1 MTTKAPKKFDRTSR
15 DTRNFV
21 FLVAPA
27 VFVFLLVIAIP
38 FGLGVYYSFTDW
50 GGITQ
55 SETNFIGFANYIQ
68 SFTDTRFQYSLMITI
83 LFAIINV
90 IVINLVSFGLALLV
104 SSAIKGRN
112 FYRAGFFLPN
122 LIGGLVL
129 GYIWQFIYNQVFPA
143 FGSAIGSE
151 WLMTNLFLGKPNLS
165 MSALVITNTWQY
177 AGYIMMIY
185 FAGLQSVPE
194 SLYESASL
202 DGANGWYKLIHITIP
217 MVMSSFTVS
226 LFLTINNSFKIF
238 DVNVSLTG
246 GGPSIMWQGQA
257 IKGTEFITMNIYN
270 TASVENQL
278 ARGQARAVILFLILV
293 VISLTQTTL
302 TKRREVEM

>member
-1 MTTKAPKKFDRTSR
+1 MATKAPKKFNRASR
-15 DTRNFV
+15 DTRNFI
-21 FLVAPA
+21 FLVTPA

-38 FGLGVYYSFTDW
+38 FFLGVYYSFTDW

-55 SETNFIGFANYIQ
+55 SETNFVGFSNYIQ
-68 SFTDTRFQYSLMITI
+68 SLTDTRFQYSLMITI
-83 LFAIINV
+83 IFAIINV

-129 GYIWQFIYNQVFPA
+129 GYIWQFIYNQVFPS
-143 FGSAIGSE
+143 FGEAIGSE
-151 WLMTNLFLGKPNLS
+151 WLMTNLFLGKPNLA

-202 DGANGWYKLIHITIP
+202 DGANEWYKLIHITIP

-278 ARGQARAVILFLILV
+278 ARGQARAVILFIILV
-293 VISLTQTTL
+293 IISLTQTTL

>member
-1 MTTKAPKKFDRTSR
+1 MATKAPKKFNRTSR
-15 DTRNFV
+15 DTRNFF
-21 FLVAPA
+21 FLVTPA
-27 VFVFLLVIAIP
+27 VFIFLLVIAIP

-50 GGITQ
+50 GGVTQ
-55 SETNFIGFANYIQ
+55 SETNFIGFHNYIQ
-68 SFTDTRFQYSLMITI
+68 SLTDTRFQYSLMITF

-90 IVINLVSFGLALLV
+90 IVINIVSFSLALLV
-104 SSAIKGRN
+104 SSSIKGRN
-112 FYRAGFFLPN
+112 LYRAGFFLPN

-129 GYIWQFIYNQVFPA
+129 GYIWQFIYNQVFPSL
-143 FGSAIGSE
+143 GDAIGSE
-151 WLMTNLFLGKPNLS
+151 WLMTNLFLGKPNLA
-165 MSALVITNTWQY
+165 MSALVMTNTWQY

-202 DGANGWYKLIHITIP
+202 DGANWWYKLRHITIP

-226 LFLTINNSFKIF
+226 LFLTINNSFKIY

-278 ARGQARAVILFLILV
+278 ARGQARAVILFVILV
-293 VISLTQTTL
+293 IISLTQTTS

>member
-1 MTTKAPKKFDRTSR
+1 MATKAPKKFNRTSR
-15 DTRNFV
+15 DTRNFF
-21 FLVAPA
+21 FLVTPA
-27 VFVFLLVIAIP
+27 VFIFLLVIAIP

-50 GGITQ
+50 GGVTQ
-55 SETNFIGFANYIQ
+55 SETNFIGFHNYIQ
-68 SFTDTRFQYSLMITI
+68 SLTDTRFQYSLMITF

-90 IVINLVSFGLALLV
+90 IVINIVSFSLALLV
-104 SSAIKGRN
+104 SSSIKGRN
-112 FYRAGFFLPN
+112 LYRAGFFLPN

-129 GYIWQFIYNQVFPA
+129 GYIWQFIYNQVFPSL
-143 FGSAIGSE
+143 GDAIGSE
-151 WLMTNLFLGKPNLS
+151 WLMTNLFLGKPNLA
-165 MSALVITNTWQY
+165 MSALVMTNTWQY

-202 DGANGWYKLIHITIP
+202 DGANWWYKLRHITIP

-226 LFLTINNSFKIF
+226 LFLTINNSFKIY

-270 TASVENQL
+270 TASVENKL
-278 ARGQARAVILFLILV
+278 SRGQARAVILFVILV
-293 VISLTQTTL
+293 IISLTQTTI

>member
-1 MTTKAPKKFDRTSR
+1 MATKAPKKFNRTSR
-15 DTRNFV
+15 DTRNFF
-21 FLVAPA
+21 FLVTPA
-27 VFVFLLVIAIP
+27 VFIFLLVIAIP

-50 GGITQ
+50 GGVTQ
-55 SETNFIGFANYIQ
+55 SETNFIGFHNYIQ
-68 SFTDTRFQYSLMITI
+68 SFTDTRFQYSLMITF

-90 IVINLVSFGLALLV
+90 IVINIVSFSLALLV
-104 SSAIKGRN
+104 SSSIKGRN
-112 FYRAGFFLPN
+112 LYRAGFFLPN

-129 GYIWQFIYNQVFPA
+129 GYIWQFIYNQVFPSL
-143 FGSAIGSE
+143 GDAIGSE
-151 WLMTNLFLGKPNLS
+151 WLMTNLFLGKPNLA
-165 MSALVITNTWQY
+165 MSALVMTNTWQY

-202 DGANGWYKLIHITIP
+202 DGANWWYKLRHITIP

-226 LFLTINNSFKIF
+226 LFLTINNSFKIY

-278 ARGQARAVILFLILV
+278 ARGQARAVILFVILV
-293 VISLTQTTL
+293 IISLTQTTI

>member
-1 MTTKAPKKFDRTSR
+1 MATKAPKKFNRTSR
-15 DTRNFV
+15 DTRNF
-21 FLVAPA
+21 FLLVAPA
-27 VFVFLLVIAIP
+27 VFIFLLVIAIP

-50 GGITQ
+50 GGVTQ
-55 SETNFIGFANYIQ
+55 SETNFIGFHNYIQ
-68 SFTDTRFQYSLMITI
+68 SFTDTRFQYSLLITF

-90 IVINLVSFGLALLV
+90 IVINIVSFSLALLV
-104 SSAIKGRN
+104 SSSIKGRN
-112 FYRAGFFLPN
+112 LYRAGFFLPN

-129 GYIWQFIYNQVFPA
+129 GYIWQFIYNQVFPSL
-143 FGSAIGSE
+143 GDAIGSE
-151 WLMTNLFLGKPNLS
+151 WLMTNLFLGKPNLA
-165 MSALVITNTWQY
+165 MSALVMTNTWQY

-202 DGANGWYKLIHITIP
+202 DGANWWYKLRHITIP

-226 LFLTINNSFKIF
+226 LFLTINNSFKIY

-278 ARGQARAVILFLILV
+278 ARGQARAVILFVILV
-293 VISLTQTTL
+293 IISLTQTTL
-302 TKRREVEM
+302 TKRKEVEM

>member
-1 MTTKAPKKFDRTSR
+1 MTTKAPKKFNRNSR

-38 FGLGVYYSFTDW
+38 FILGVYYSFTDW

-55 SETNFIGFANYIQ
+55 SETNFVGFANYIQ

-90 IVINLVSFGLALLV
+90 IVINIVSFGLALMV

-143 FGSAIGSE
+143 FGSTIGSE
-151 WLMTNLFLGKPNLS
+151 WLMTNLFLGKPNLA

-278 ARGQARAVILFLILV
+278 ARGQARAVILFMILV

>member
-1 MTTKAPKKFDRTSR
+1 MATKAPKKYNRNAR
-15 DTRNFV
+15 ETRNFA

-38 FGLGVYYSFTDW
+38 FFLGVYYSFTDW
-50 GGITQ
+50 GGVTQ
-55 SETNFIGFANYIQ
+55 SDTNFVGFKNYIQ
-68 SFTDTRFQYSLMITI
+68 SLTDTRFQYSLMITF

-90 IVINLVSFGLALLV
+90 IVINVVSFSLALLV

-112 FYRAGFFLPN
+112 LYRAGFFLPN

-151 WLMTNLFLGKPNLS
+151 WLMTNLFLGKPNLA

-202 DGANGWYKLIHITIP
+202 DGANSWYKLIHITIP

-226 LFLTINNSFKIF
+226 LFLTINNSFKIY

-278 ARGQARAVILFLILV
+278 ARGQARAVILFVILV
-293 VISLTQTTL
+293 IISLTQTTL

>member
-1 MTTKAPKKFDRTSR
+1 MATKAPKKFNRTSR
-15 DTRNFV
+15 DTRNFF
-21 FLVAPA
+21 FLVTPA
-27 VFVFLLVIAIP
+27 VFIFLLVIAIP

-50 GGITQ
+50 GGVTQ
-55 SETNFIGFANYIQ
+55 SETNFIGFHNYIQ
-68 SFTDTRFQYSLMITI
+68 SLTDTRFQYSLMITF

-90 IVINLVSFGLALLV
+90 IVINIVSFSLALLV
-104 SSAIKGRN
+104 SSSIKGRN
-112 FYRAGFFLPN
+112 LYRAGFFLPN

-129 GYIWQFIYNQVFPA
+129 GYIWQFIYNQVFPSL
-143 FGSAIGSE
+143 GDAIGSE
-151 WLMTNLFLGKPNLS
+151 WLMTNLFLGKPNLA
-165 MSALVITNTWQY
+165 MSALVMTNTWQY

-202 DGANGWYKLIHITIP
+202 DGANWWYKLRHITIP

-226 LFLTINNSFKIF
+226 LFLTINNSFKIY

-278 ARGQARAVILFLILV
+278 ARGQARAVILFVILV
-293 VISLTQTTL
+293 IISLTQTTI

>member
-1 MTTKAPKKFDRTSR
+1 MATKAPKKFNRTSR
-15 DTRNFV
+15 DTRNFF
-21 FLVAPA
+21 FLVTPA
-27 VFVFLLVIAIP
+27 VFIFLLVIAIP

-50 GGITQ
+50 GGVTQ
-55 SETNFIGFANYIQ
+55 SETNFIGFHNYIQ
-68 SFTDTRFQYSLMITI
+68 SLTDTRFQYSLMITF

-90 IVINLVSFGLALLV
+90 IVINIVSFSLALLV
-104 SSAIKGRN
+104 SSSIKGRN
-112 FYRAGFFLPN
+112 LYRAGFFLPN

-129 GYIWQFIYNQVFPA
+129 GYIWQFIYNQVFPSL
-143 FGSAIGSE
+143 GDAIGSE
-151 WLMTNLFLGKPNLS
+151 WLMTNLFLGKPNLA
-165 MSALVITNTWQY
+165 MSALVMTNTWQY

-202 DGANGWYKLIHITIP
+202 DGANWWYKLRHITIP

-226 LFLTINNSFKIF
+226 LFLTINNSFKIY

-278 ARGQARAVILFLILV
+278 ARGQARAVILFVILV
-293 VISLTQTTL
+293 IISVTQTTI

>member
-1 MTTKAPKKFDRTSR
+1 MATKAPKKFNRTSR
-15 DTRNFV
+15 DTRNF
-21 FLVAPA
+21 FLLVAPA
-27 VFVFLLVIAIP
+27 VFIFLLVIAIP

-50 GGITQ
+50 GGVTQ
-55 SETNFIGFANYIQ
+55 SETNFIVFHNYIQ
-68 SFTDTRFQYSLMITI
+68 SFTDTRFQYSLMITF

-90 IVINLVSFGLALLV
+90 IVINIVSFSLALLV
-104 SSAIKGRN
+104 SSSIKGRN
-112 FYRAGFFLPN
+112 LYRAGFFLPN

-129 GYIWQFIYNQVFPA
+129 GYIWQFIYNQVFPSL
-143 FGSAIGSE
+143 GDAIGSE
-151 WLMTNLFLGKPNLS
+151 WLMTNLFLGKPNLA
-165 MSALVITNTWQY
+165 MSALVMTNTWQY

-202 DGANGWYKLIHITIP
+202 DGANWWYKLRHITIP

-226 LFLTINNSFKIF
+226 LFLTINNSFKIY

-278 ARGQARAVILFLILV
+278 ARGQARAVILFVILV
-293 VISLTQTTL
+293 IISLTQTTL
-302 TKRREVEM
+302 TKRKEVEM

>member
-1 MTTKAPKKFDRTSR
+1 MATDQPKKFNR
-15 DTRNFV
+15 TRNESRNF
-21 FLVAPA
+21 FILVAPA
-27 VFVFLLVIAIP
+27 VFIFLLVIAIP
-38 FGLGVYYSFTDW
+38 FVLGVYYSFTDW
-50 GGITQ
+50 GGVTQ
-55 SETNFIGFANYIQ
+55 AETNFVGFKNYIQ
-68 SFTDTRFQYSLMITI
+68 SFKDTRFQYSLMITFI
-83 LFAIINV
+83 FAIINV
-90 IVINLVSFGLALLV
+90 IVINFISFGLAMLV
-104 SSAIKGRN
+104 SSNIKGRN
-112 FYRAGFFLPN
+112 IYRAGFFIPN

-143 FGSAIGSE
+143 FGEVIGSE
-151 WLMTNLFLGKPNLS
+151 WLMRNLFLGKPNLA
-165 MSALVITNTWQY
+165 MSALVITNSWQY

-185 FAGLQSVPE
+185 FAGLQAVPD

-202 DGANGWYKLIHITIP
+202 DGANWFAKLRHITIP
-217 MVMSSFTVS
+217 MVMPAFTVS

-246 GGPSIMWQGQA
+246 GGPSIMWEGQA

-278 ARGQARAVILFLILV
+278 ARGQARAVILFVILV
-293 VISLTQTTL
+293 IISLTQTTI

>member
-1 MTTKAPKKFDRTSR
+1 MATKAPKKFNRTSR
-15 DTRNFV
+15 DTRNFI
-21 FLVAPA
+21 FLVSPA

-38 FGLGVYYSFTDW
+38 FFLGVYYSFTDW

-55 SETNFIGFANYIQ
+55 SETNFVGFSNYIQ
-68 SFTDTRFQYSLMITI
+68 SLTDTRFQYSLMITI
-83 LFAIINV
+83 IFAIINV

-129 GYIWQFIYNQVFPA
+129 GYIWQFIYNQVFPS
-143 FGSAIGSE
+143 FGEAIGSE
-151 WLMTNLFLGKPNLS
+151 WLMTNLFLGKTNLA

-202 DGANGWYKLIHITIP
+202 DGANEWYKLIHITIP

-278 ARGQARAVILFLILV
+278 ARGQARAVILFIILV

>member
-1 MTTKAPKKFDRTSR
+1 MATKAPKKFNRTSR
-15 DTRNFV
+15 ETRNFV
-21 FLVAPA
+21 LLVAPA

-38 FGLGVYYSFTDW
+38 FFLGVYYSFTDW

-55 SETNFIGFANYIQ
+55 SETNFVGLKNYIQ
-68 SFTDTRFQYSLMITI
+68 SLTDTRFQYSIMITI

-90 IVINLVSFGLALLV
+90 IVINFVSFGLALLV

-129 GYIWQFIYNQVFPA
+129 GYIWQFIYNGAFPA
-143 FGSAIGSE
+143 FGKLIGSE
-151 WLMTNLFLGKPNLS
+151 WLATNFFLGPNLV

-202 DGANGWYKLIHITIP
+202 DGANWWYKLINITIP

-278 ARGQARAVILFLILV
+278 ARGQARAVILFMMLV
-293 VISLTQTTL
+293 IISLTQTTL

>member
-1 MTTKAPKKFDRTSR
+1 
-15 DTRNFV
+15 
-21 FLVAPA
+21 
-27 VFVFLLVIAIP
+27 
-38 FGLGVYYSFTDW
+38 
-50 GGITQ
+50 
-55 SETNFIGFANYIQ
+55 
-68 SFTDTRFQYSLMITI
+68 
-83 LFAIINV
+83 
-90 IVINLVSFGLALLV
+90 
-104 SSAIKGRN
+104 
-112 FYRAGFFLPN
+112 
-122 LIGGLVL
+122 
-129 GYIWQFIYNQVFPA
+129 
-143 FGSAIGSE
+143 
-151 WLMTNLFLGKPNLS
+151 MTNLFLGKPNLS

>member
-1 MTTKAPKKFDRTSR
+1 MATKAPKKFNRTSR
-15 DTRNFV
+15 DTRNFF

-27 VFVFLLVIAIP
+27 VFIFLLVIAIP

-50 GGITQ
+50 GGVTQ
-55 SETNFIGFANYIQ
+55 SETNFIGFHNYIQ
-68 SFTDTRFQYSLMITI
+68 SLTDTRFQYSLMITF

-90 IVINLVSFGLALLV
+90 IVINIVSFSLALLV
-104 SSAIKGRN
+104 SSSIKGRN
-112 FYRAGFFLPN
+112 LYRAGFFLPN

-129 GYIWQFIYNQVFPA
+129 GYIWQFIYNQVFPSL
-143 FGSAIGSE
+143 GDAIGSE
-151 WLMTNLFLGKPNLS
+151 WLMTNLFLGKPNLA
-165 MSALVITNTWQY
+165 MSALVMTNTWQY

-202 DGANGWYKLIHITIP
+202 DGANWWYKLRHITIP

-226 LFLTINNSFKIF
+226 LFLTINNSFKIY

-270 TASVENQL
+270 TASIENQL
-278 ARGQARAVILFLILV
+278 ARGQARAVILFVILV
-293 VISLTQTTL
+293 IISLTQTTI